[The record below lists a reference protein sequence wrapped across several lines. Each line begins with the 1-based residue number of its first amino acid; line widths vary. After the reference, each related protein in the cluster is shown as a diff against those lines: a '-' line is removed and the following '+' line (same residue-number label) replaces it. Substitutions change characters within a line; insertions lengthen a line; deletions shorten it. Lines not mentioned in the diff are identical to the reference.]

1 MSMNIHLRTKIDES
15 IESRQLSEN
24 LFLLCLACLNEKI
37 TYSKSKQVELEKE
50 RRIIAQSALM
60 CDVKK
65 EDIACKIKTIS
76 PKDYPTLKKI
86 KAISKICESNDFVY
100 ASGFIPERM
109 IHYKTDE
116 EMQADLLRKP
126 VVKKVK
132 KIDEDLQKLIDYI
145 QNELLGASLTSQMV
159 KDLKALESKEYTFS
173 VILRTFY
180 DYKKKMIS
188 AASERSF
195 ESSYHKFK
203 YFLAIAKNELPNGL
217 IRYNQLKQNEE
228 IMQQSIKE
236 HMNTEKYVHHFV
248 PTERKK
254 LSAES
259 EKLWF

>member
-1 MSMNIHLRTKIDES
+1 MNIHLRTKIDES

-60 CDVKK
+60 HDVKK
-65 EDIACKIKTIS
+65 EDIACKIKIIS
-76 PKDYPTLKKI
+76 PEDYPTLKTI
-86 KAISKICESNDFVY
+86 KAISKICESNDYIY

-116 EMQADLLRKP
+116 EMQAELLRKP
-126 VVKKVK
+126 VVKKVE

-159 KDLKALESKEYTFS
+159 KDLKTLESKEYTFS

-180 DYKKKMIS
+180 DCKKKMIS
-188 AASERSF
+188 AASEHSF

-217 IRYNQLKQNEE
+217 IRYKQLKQNEE

-248 PTERKK
+248 PTERNE
-254 LSAES
+254 LSAEL
-259 EKLWF
+259 EKLWY